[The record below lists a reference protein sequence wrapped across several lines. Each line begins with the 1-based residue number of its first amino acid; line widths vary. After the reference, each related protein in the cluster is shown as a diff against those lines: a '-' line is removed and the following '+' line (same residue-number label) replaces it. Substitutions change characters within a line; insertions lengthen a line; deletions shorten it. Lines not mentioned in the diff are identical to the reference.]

1 MWAPKGK
8 WSAKRQMSN
17 GVPLCDRQCT
27 QDKAMKPSESGN
39 EPVAL
44 SQMKGK
50 EPVALKPIESGNKPV
65 ALSQMNGNEPVAFKP
80 IEMAMNPWH

>member
-1 MWAPKGK
+1 MGCRKGIWGAIKANEAPL
-8 WSAKRQMSN
+8 W
-17 GVPLCDRQCT
+17 DRQCT

-50 EPVALKPIESGNKPV
+50 EPM
-65 ALSQMNGNEPVAFKP
+65 ALSQMKGNEPVAFKP

>member
-17 GVPLCDRQCT
+17 GVPLWDRQCT

-50 EPVALKPIESGNKPV
+50 EPVALKPIE
-65 ALSQMNGNEPVAFKP
+65 
-80 IEMAMNPWH
+80 MAMNPWH